1 MHAVLER
8 TRGALGIVVIPLSQD
23 HEGTGMT
30 TKTTIALFGAG
41 GKMGV
46 RLSKNLMG
54 SAYAVR
60 HVEPGDAGRARLR
73 DELGIAC
80 TSAEAALD
88 GAQVVILA
96 VPDTLIGRLAAEIAP
111 LLAPGTMVMTL
122 DAAAPFAG
130 HLPDRP
136 DLVYFV
142 AHPCHPPIFND
153 ETTPEARRDFFGGGH
168 ARQSIVSALMQGP
181 PEAFDLGEAIARVIY
196 QPILRSHRLTVEQM
210 ALLEPGLSETVCAT
224 LLDVMREAM
233 DEVVARGVPAEAA
246 RDFLLGHMT
255 ILGAVIFKEIPG
267 QFSDA
272 CNKAIA
278 FGKPR
283 LMREDWKQVFD
294 RAEIADSIRRIT

>member
-1 MHAVLER
+1 M
-8 TRGALGIVVIPLSQD
+8 
-23 HEGTGMT
+23 
-30 TKTTIALFGAG
+30 KTTIALFGAG

-46 RLSKNLMG
+46 RLARNLQG
-54 SAYAVR
+54 SDYRVR
-60 HVEPGDAGRARLR
+60 HVEVGTVGRQRLK
-73 DELGIAC
+73 DELGLEC
-80 TSAEAALD
+80 VSVDAALD

-96 VPDTLIGRLAAEIAP
+96 VPDTLIGKVAAEISP
-111 LLAPGTMVMTL
+111 KLLPGTMVITL

-153 ETTPEARRDFFGGGH
+153 ESTSEARRDFFGG
-168 ARQSIVSALMQGP
+168 AYAKQSIVSALMQGTD
-181 PEAFDLGEAIARVIY
+181 ADFALGEAVAKVIY
-196 QPILRSHRLTVEQM
+196 QPILRSYRLTVEQM

-233 DEVVARGVPAEAA
+233 DEVVARGVPKDAA

-283 LMREDWKQVFD
+283 LMRDDWKKVFD
-294 RAEIADSIRRIT
+294 HDEIADSIRRIT